1 MKKTMIIA
9 TIFIIYFIIYFLQVN
24 LFSWFTIAG
33 VKPNLF
39 VLFALFIGIFLGG
52 RLGAA
57 LGFVMGLYTDFLFSG
72 SIGVSAILFAI
83 VGVAGY
89 CLENRFSK
97 DSKIT
102 IIIMGSIVTA
112 LYEVISYILTVA
124 FYSAEVDLL
133 KFLYILVIELIYN
146 AMILIIFYP
155 LIQKYGTL
163 AEDVYKNN
171 NMLPKYF

>member
-1 MKKTMIIA
+1 MKKALIIVA
-9 TIFIIYFIIYFLQVN
+9 IFIIYFIIYFLQVN

-33 VKPNLF
+33 IKPNLF
-39 VLFALFIGIFLGG
+39 VLLVLFVGIFLGAKV
-52 RLGAA
+52 GAI
-57 LGFVMGLYTDFLFSG
+57 LGFVIGLYTDFLFSG
-72 SIGVSAILFAI
+72 NIGVSAILFGI

-89 CLENRFSK
+89 CLERRFSR

-112 LYEVISYILTVA
+112 LYEVISYILMVS
-124 FYSAEVDLL
+124 FYSGEVDLL
-133 KFLYILVIELIYN
+133 KFLYILTVEIVYN
-146 AMILIIFYP
+146 AMLLIIFYP
-155 LIQKYGTL
+155 LVQKYGSF